1 MVVAMSVNAALV
13 AIAAAMTWLLP
24 RRAAA
29 RQMSPGQGAA
39 ADQAPA
45 MSHAP
50 SPARERVVSAA
61 D

>member
-1 MVVAMSVNAALV
+1 MVVAMAVNAALV

-24 RRAAA
+24 RRVAAG
-29 RQMSPGQGAA
+29 QMSPGKGAA
-39 ADQAPA
+39 AGQAPA

-50 SPARERVVSAA
+50 SPARERVASAA